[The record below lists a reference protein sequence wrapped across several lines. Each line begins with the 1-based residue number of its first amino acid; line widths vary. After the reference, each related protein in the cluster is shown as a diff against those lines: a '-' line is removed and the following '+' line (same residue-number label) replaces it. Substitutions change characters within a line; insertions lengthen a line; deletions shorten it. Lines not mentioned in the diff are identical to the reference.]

1 MDPKIGNNCY
11 ISPGVK
17 IYDPICIGND
27 AVMGVHAVI
36 GKFFE
41 VDHITVGGIPA
52 KLISNDGS
60 EGMIVKGAK

>member
-1 MDPKIGNNCY
+1 
-11 ISPGVK
+11 
-17 IYDPICIGND
+17 
-27 AVMGVHAVI
+27 MGVHAVI